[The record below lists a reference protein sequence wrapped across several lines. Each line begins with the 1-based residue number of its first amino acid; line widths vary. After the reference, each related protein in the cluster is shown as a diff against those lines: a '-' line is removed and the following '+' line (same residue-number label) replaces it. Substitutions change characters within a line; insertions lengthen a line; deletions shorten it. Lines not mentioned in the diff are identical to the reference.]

1 MNLNQLKRNYKKPEE
16 NKNLSLVRSGIF
28 YGLQYVTKKV
38 ETVSVNRGIVVTPN
52 FSFYDNNTKVM
63 IDFSDHRNIV
73 KESELLDF
81 WKLATKGIT
90 FAVDNAESYDS
101 INAETYTLS
110 GSYVFNKIENL
121 IIFADVSSVGTL
133 STSKV
138 LYTKKAFNNTPTFTL
153 ASIDSTIPTEK
164 KSKIINILGTNTKN
178 SFSYLGAVVGDYI
191 QLQKFNTAYE
201 ILEYSVDR
209 EGKEIITVYGQITE
223 EDRISKPTFVGI
235 LVKKLNEVD
244 NVVKLDDSIIG
255 SCSIQDSTIIV
266 KCLDNQTEAQCAC
279 RNESQQTTIFSPRS
293 VCATPQAV
301 ITAAITSDQS
311 DLQLLVKTV
320 NSLTKSVASI
330 SGRPM
335 NSR

>member
-28 YGLQYVTKKV
+28 YGLQYVAKKV
-38 ETVSVNRGIVVTPN
+38 ETVSINRGIVVTPN
-52 FSFYDNNTKVM
+52 FTFYDNNTKVM
-63 IDFSDHRNIV
+63 IDFSDYKNIV

-133 STSKV
+133 STSRV
-138 LYTKKAFNNTPTFTL
+138 LYTKKAFNNTPSFTL
-153 ASIDSTIPTEK
+153 ASIDSKIPIEK
-164 KSKIINILGTNTKN
+164 KTKIINTLGINTKN

-201 ILEYSVDR
+201 ILEYSVDS
-209 EGKEIITVYGQITE
+209 EGKEIVIISGQITE
-223 EDRISKPTFVGI
+223 EDRISQPTFIGI
-235 LVKKLNEVD
+235 LVKKLNEAD

-255 SCSIQDSTIIV
+255 SCSIQDNGVILR
-266 KCLDNQTEAQCAC
+266 CFNNQTQPQCSC
-279 RNESQQTTIFSPRS
+279 RNESQQTTIF
-293 VCATPQAV
+293 TPQGICV
-301 ITAAITSDQS
+301 TAATKLITTAN
-311 DLQLLVKTV
+311 DLTDIQVLVKTV
-320 NSLTKSVASI
+320 DSLSKSVASV
-330 SGRPM
+330 SARSM

>member
-1 MNLNQLKRNYKKPEE
+1 MYTHTFRLF
-16 NKNLSLVRSGIF
+16 LSPSLPLTHSLLRRSSR
-28 YGLQYVTKKV
+28 V
-38 ETVSVNRGIVVTPN
+38 P
-52 FSFYDNNTKVM
+52 
-63 IDFSDHRNIV
+63 
-73 KESELLDF
+73 
-81 WKLATKGIT
+81 AP
-90 FAVDNAESYDS
+90 
-101 INAETYTLS
+101 
-110 GSYVFNKIENL
+110 
-121 IIFADVSSVGTL
+121 GT
-133 STSKV
+133 TH
-138 LYTKKAFNNTPTFTL
+138 
-153 ASIDSTIPTEK
+153 
-164 KSKIINILGTNTKN
+164 IINTLGTNTKN

-201 ILEYSVDR
+201 ILEYSVDS

-223 EDRISKPTFVGI
+223 EDRISQPTFVGI
-235 LVKKLNEVD
+235 LVKKLNESN

-301 ITAAITSDQS
+301 IAAAITSDQS